1 MSHKDNGAPFR
12 IPLSVR
18 SGHLSVSDAEV
29 CHLVGDVGVWFLV
42 QAGTSRPPRGVSS
55 WWSCLKG
62 RNWFGPRGC
71 SLWSPPGAERVVC
84 ARWCPTLPHPGGC
97 STIGAVRLSFRVRDG
112 AGRFPV
118 AVTTETTTWAVRQCS
133 CDSVIR
139 LPADTRTRTRM
150 LCVWLVDWVGCGP
163 YSGRFALTV
172 SLTPGLP
179 THARCVVCVW
189 GCCCLCWPISTSQL

>member
-1 MSHKDNGAPFR
+1 MVHRF
-12 IPLSVR
+12 
-18 SGHLSVSDAEV
+18 VSR
-29 CHLVGDVGVWFLV
+29 CQFGP
-42 QAGTSRPPRGVSS
+42 GTSRSQMQKCAIWLGMLGVVPGAGWNDPAPRGVSS
-55 WWSCLKG
+55 WWSCLEG

-112 AGRFPV
+112 SGRFPV

-139 LPADTRTRTRM
+139 LPANTHTRMRM
-150 LCVWLVDWVGCGP
+150 LCVWLVVGLGVD
-163 YSGRFALTV
+163 RIVDALRMLTV
-172 SLTPGLP
+172 LTPHPRTL
-179 THARCVVCVW
+179 CVW
-189 GCCCLCWPISTSQL
+189 CVGVLLFVLAY